1 MFSTSAIERP
11 LVLLL
16 VDTTGNAEGWEWGVS
31 NRLLSVLAKRG
42 VALASGQA
50 ITIVEAG
57 ELTAHAEVLAA
68 ASCVVLVGRG
78 DDLDVWRWLTAN
90 VDGPKLAVV
99 CQWGHHDGELAQA
112 VLKAPG
118 DWAPIAVAPELPVT
132 PREGALFLL
141 KFLTELYLH
150 SDDRTTGRMAWFA
163 STKAHELLK
172 RRRMTARFG
181 LRT

>member
-1 MFSTSAIERP
+1 VLSTSVIERP
-11 LVLLL
+11 LALLL
-16 VDTTGNAEGWEWGVS
+16 VDTTGNVEGWEWGVS
-31 NRLLSVLAKRG
+31 NRLLTVLARRG
-42 VALASGQA
+42 VALVEERAIIIADSGD
-50 ITIVEAG
+50 
-57 ELTAHAEVLAA
+57 LTAHAKALAA
-68 ASCVVLVGRG
+68 ASCVVLIGRG
-78 DDLDVWRWLTAN
+78 DDLGVWQWLAAN

-99 CQWGHHDGELAQA
+99 CQWGDHVGQLANA

-118 DWAPIAVAPELPVT
+118 DWAPIAVASESPVT

-141 KFLTELYLH
+141 KFLTELHLH
-150 SDDRTTGRMAWFA
+150 SDARTTGRMAWFA